1 MKSLAI
7 LLVLVLQSFKS
18 GYSAQLHELMTDEE
32 IQSVFQSNRDSVPK
46 YEVVPILH
54 SMNKKNVKYPEVY
67 FHAFGNDISLYLWPA
82 EGLLFGKHTPV
93 YTVQSDKLSSTGLRY
108 TEYDEYGIY
117 YAFRDDNNN
126 AAIIVRDGMYNKYKF
141 DGTFNKNYVIRSL
154 SPRVIE
160 NVILKNISFFKA
172 NLFPTPNSR
181 SSYFLAN
188 HHVIYRMN
196 DTNIKLKNP
205 RNLIFPDNPVVSK
218 NYKTNNGTSGK
229 STPKEIIYPEILLLV
244 DYDTFK
250 SFGSDISETLVYI
263 AAFWHGVDLRYRQ
276 LTDPQININLAS
288 IIIAMDQDAT
298 PYLNGYRVN
307 DNAIDVEAMKPMG
320 KFLYNETKFGKN
332 SYDIAV
338 LLTKLQVCEW
348 TSPRN
353 DRSQCIPLRGISN
366 FGSACAWSKSNKAVE
381 AIAFVHDEGFNGIA
395 TAAHELAH
403 VLGVPHDGSASARYV
418 GGPGATRCKWED
430 GYLMSS
436 NRFDKKAFT
445 WSKCTKECFKH
456 FLQLPIAKCLFNKPT
471 MNRELP
477 KILPGTLLSLDE
489 QCAEAGALDACHHDE
504 RACTLLFCSR
514 KNNSDD
520 CFSTGPAAEGSTCGN
535 EKICIQGQCV
545 NKRQWRTPGI
555 KH

>member
-1 MKSLAI
+1 
-7 LLVLVLQSFKS
+7 
-18 GYSAQLHELMTDEE
+18 
-32 IQSVFQSNRDSVPK
+32 
-46 YEVVPILH
+46 
-54 SMNKKNVKYPEVY
+54 
-67 FHAFGNDISLYLWPA
+67 
-82 EGLLFGKHTPV
+82 
-93 YTVQSDKLSSTGLRY
+93 
-108 TEYDEYGIY
+108 
-117 YAFRDDNNN
+117 
-126 AAIIVRDGMYNKYKF
+126 
-141 DGTFNKNYVIRSL
+141 
-154 SPRVIE
+154 
-160 NVILKNISFFKA
+160 
-172 NLFPTPNSR
+172 
-181 SSYFLAN
+181 
-188 HHVIYRMN
+188 
-196 DTNIKLKNP
+196 
-205 RNLIFPDNPVVSK
+205 
-218 NYKTNNGTSGK
+218 
-229 STPKEIIYPEILLLV
+229 
-244 DYDTFK
+244 
-250 SFGSDISETLVYI
+250 
-263 AAFWHGVDLRYRQ
+263 
-276 LTDPQININLAS
+276 
-288 IIIAMDQDAT
+288 
-298 PYLNGYRVN
+298 
-307 DNAIDVEAMKPMG
+307 MKPMG

-353 DRSQCIPLRGISN
+353 DRSQCLPLRGISN
-366 FGSACAWSKSNKAVE
+366 FGSACAWSKNNKAVE

-514 KNNSDD
+514 KNNSDE

-535 EKICIQGQCV
+535 EKFSRHTVPIPDTHFAKCQV
-545 NKRQWRTPGI
+545 PR
-555 KH
+555 